1 MRDVLRLLRHRAL
14 PLASVQIVTWANVAR
29 AMVLT
34 IALLLAVPLA
44 AETGAAQQGA
54 SSPPFSRASARIQRA
69 LVDEGVPSI
78 AVAVTKGGKIVWEE
92 GFGYANREAGTPASA
107 HTMSEPQP
115 RAYAP
120 HRT

>member
-54 SSPPFSRASARIQRA
+54 SSPPFSRASA
-69 LVDEGVPSI
+69 
-78 AVAVTKGGKIVWEE
+78 
-92 GFGYANREAGTPASA
+92 
-107 HTMSEPQP
+107 
-115 RAYAP
+115 
-120 HRT
+120 HRS